1 MMLKREPTPRVGSRL
16 GSRTRGNR
24 AGSSV
29 FAVLAGAAMVCTG
42 ATAAVLA
49 GSHATAVASTSSQ
62 CRQLPAAPTSPA
74 PSPSQTATAGS
85 NGSTVP
91 VSSTPNA
98 TPTDLCVT
106 VAAQASAM
114 DSGQNA
120 YYSITVNP
128 KGNTA
133 DNVTVQISSFAS
145 KSSPAVPAPAFTVC
159 GNGDGSAVCT
169 LGTMHAGQT
178 TQLQAKIAIPSSAPS
193 GDTITLSAKVSGAAP
208 GASSTGSVTG
218 SASTSAIAPSP
229 TPTKTHTSS
238 PSPSPSNTSG
248 SGHHHSGGSGNNS
261 GSGNGNGSGTGGFPG
276 TTGNTYPL
284 AGLPP
289 LTTSGT
295 SPLGSLGSLSSSNPG
310 GLFPTISPSSG
321 TTPSTAT
328 TGNKSHDP
336 YKATTVADVLPLNTG
351 QLSTQVAGL
360 IVLALG
366 IVLVFARVTL
376 RKPKDSE
383 SKS

>member
-1 MMLKREPTPRVGSRL
+1 MMLKREPTPREGSRP
-16 GSRTRGNR
+16 GARTRGNR
-24 AGSSV
+24 AESSV
-29 FAVLAGAAMVCTG
+29 FAVLAGVAMVCTG

-62 CRQLPAAPTSPA
+62 CQMLPSAPTSPA

-106 VAAQASAM
+106 VSAQASSM
-114 DSGQNA
+114 NSGQDA
-120 YYSITVNP
+120 YYSITVEP

-133 DNVTVQISSFAS
+133 DAVTVQISSLAS
-145 KSSPAVPAPAFTVC
+145 HSSPAPPAPQFTVC
-159 GNGDGSAVCT
+159 GNGDGSHVCT
-169 LGTMHAGQT
+169 LGTMHTGQT

-208 GASSTGSVTG
+208 GSTSSGSVIG
-218 SASTSAIAPSP
+218 SASVSAIAPSP
-229 TPTKTHTSS
+229 TPTKTHSSS
-238 PSPSPSNTSG
+238 PSPSPTHHHSG
-248 SGHHHSGGSGNNS
+248 SGHHSGGSGNGS
-261 GSGNGNGSGTGGFPG
+261 GSGNGTGTGTGGSSG
-276 TTGNTYPL
+276 TTSNTDPL

-289 LTTSGT
+289 LTTFGS
-295 SPLGSLGSLSSSNPG
+295 SPLGSSPLGSNNPG
-310 GLFPTISPSSG
+310 GLFPTINPSSG
-321 TTPSTAT
+321 ATPSTGT
-328 TGNKSHDP
+328 TGSKSQQP

-360 IVLALG
+360 VVLALG
-366 IVLVFARVTL
+366 IILVFARITV
-376 RKPKDSE
+376 RKPKGSE